1 MSQVQTTKATS
12 EPSGAAVRRFFERYA
27 MLLLLLV
34 LVVLFSVLLPKSFAT
49 GGNAS
54 TILLENTV
62 LAVLALSVMLPLVVN
77 EFDLSV
83 ASVMGFSAMLA
94 AGLSAK
100 QGAPTWLV
108 FVAILAFSLA
118 VGGLH
123 ALLIVRFKLPSFI
136 VTLGTNSVLMG
147 AILLYS
153 GGAVIYESVPE
164 AITFIGTHKI
174 FGIGLPVYVLLV
186 LVVVLW
192 FLLEKRP
199 VGRKLY
205 AVGSNEEASRLAGI
219 KTGKVRAWVM
229 ISASLI
235 AGLAGLLLTAR
246 VGSASPTTFQS
257 FFLPAFAA
265 AFLSL
270 AAYKPGQYNPL
281 GVVTAVYLIGTGI
294 SGLSLLGVP
303 SWFESVFHGVAL
315 IIAIALSKMLTKGGG
330 RSITPP

>member
-1 MSQVQTTKATS
+1 MSDTHTGKRSRRASKATA
-12 EPSGAAVRRFFERYA
+12 GTFFSRYA
-27 MLLLLLV
+27 MLLLLIL
-34 LVVLFSVLLPKSFAT
+34 LAVVFSALRPQTFAT
-49 GGNAS
+49 AANAS
-54 TILLENTV
+54 TILLENTI

-100 QGAPTWLV
+100 QGAPVWLV
-108 FVAILAFSLA
+108 FVAIFAFALAI
-118 VGGLH
+118 GGLH

-136 VTLGTNSVLMG
+136 VTLGTNSVLIG
-147 AILLYS
+147 IILLYS

-164 AITFIGTHKI
+164 AITFLGTYRL
-174 FGIGLPVYVLLV
+174 FGIGLPVYILLV
-186 LVVVLW
+186 LVLVLW

-199 VGRKLY
+199 VGRMLY

-219 KTGKVRAWVM
+219 KTAKVRAWVLVG
-229 ISASLI
+229 SSLV
-235 AGLAGLLLTAR
+235 AALAGLLLTAR
-246 VGSASPTTFQS
+246 VGSASPTTFNAY
-257 FFLPAFAA
+257 FLPAFAA

-270 AAYKPGQYNPL
+270 AAYKPGQYNPI

-303 SWFESVFHGVAL
+303 SWVEPVFHGVAL
-315 IIAIALSKMLTKGGG
+315 VIAIALSKMLTKGGG